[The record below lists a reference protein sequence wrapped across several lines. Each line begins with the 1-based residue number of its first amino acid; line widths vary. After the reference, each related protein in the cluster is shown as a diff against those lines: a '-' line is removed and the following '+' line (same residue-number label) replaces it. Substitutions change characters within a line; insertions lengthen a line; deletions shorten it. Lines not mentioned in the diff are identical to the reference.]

1 MRLLM
6 TRPEPDAS
14 LSAER
19 LQALGHTVIVSPVLE
34 IIFSPEALLWCSG
47 VDLVVTS
54 RNGMRALADL
64 GDDAMRSDA
73 AIFTVGDAT
82 AALAKEAGF
91 LRVFSA
97 SGTVDDLVRLITTK
111 NPAQLL
117 YICGRE
123 RKGDLEGKLRAC
135 GISVDL
141 AERYHANFA
150 SQFSAQAISA
160 LKEQSIDGVLF
171 YSTRSAEAFNQL
183 MERQLISYSTKQM
196 VYFCLAKTVSYVFDN
211 DMSVHT
217 IVSGSPDEQSL
228 FDAIDAYAKNC

>member
-19 LQALGHTVIVSPVLE
+19 LRALGHTVIVSPVLE
-34 IIFSPEALLWCSG
+34 IIFSHEALLWCSG
-47 VDLVVTS
+47 VDFVVTS
-54 RNGMRALADL
+54 RNGMRALVDL

-97 SGTVDDLVRLITTK
+97 SGAVDDLVRLIEAE
-111 NPAQLL
+111 NPARLL

-123 RKGDLEGKLRAC
+123 RKGNLEEKLRAC

-160 LKEQSIDGVLF
+160 FEDQSIDGVVF
-171 YSTRSAEAFNQL
+171 YSTRSAEAFNHL
-183 MERQLISYSTKQM
+183 MKQQLISYSTKQM
-196 VYFCLAKTVSYVFDN
+196 TYFCLAKAALCVFDS
-211 DMSVHT
+211 DVRMSA
-217 IVSGSPDEQSL
+217 IVAGRPDEQSL
-228 FDAIDAYAKNC
+228 FDAIAAYAKNC